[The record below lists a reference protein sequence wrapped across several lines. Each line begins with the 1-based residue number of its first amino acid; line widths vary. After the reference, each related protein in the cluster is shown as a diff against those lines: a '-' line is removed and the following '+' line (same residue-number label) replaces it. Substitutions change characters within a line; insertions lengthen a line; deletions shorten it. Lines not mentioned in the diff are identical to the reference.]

1 MVKLEVLGPGTIPSA
16 QTFTG
21 KFFFFGFYK
30 SRKRKLHYHDAMSKA
45 IALVK
50 AARPRCRALAFVS
63 VWPTPVSVQSR
74 FPNGLP
80 LRWSAPR
87 LFQPPVLLRL
97 LPLRFFTRET
107 WASAPRAGPPWSG
120 LPLPSHSSSA
130 QRCLPRARC
139 QPPRLPWAT
148 DTRAE
153 EHPSPSLG

>member
-1 MVKLEVLGPGTIPSA
+1 MFLCLVSVLCYLL
-16 QTFTG
+16 
-21 KFFFFGFYK
+21 FFGFYK

-63 VWPTPVSVQSR
+63 FWSTPVFVQSR
-74 FPNGLP
+74 FPNGFP
-80 LRWSAPR
+80 LRWSAPL

-120 LPLPSHSSSA
+120 LPLPTAAPRRGAYPA
-130 QRCLPRARC
+130 QGVSLPGYPEPLTPALRNI
-139 QPPRLPWAT
+139 L
-148 DTRAE
+148 
-153 EHPSPSLG
+153 HPA